1 MAREEVK
8 PLSAVPDRTR
18 APGKKA
24 SRSARLL
31 RTVKIMGGVI
41 LLLAIVLAAVGYYLP
56 RRSFPQTSGEVRP
69 AAAPG
74 AQGISNPVDI
84 LRDEYGIPHIFAST
98 QYDLFFAQGYVH
110 AQDRFWQMDFWRH
123 AGSGRLSEL
132 FGDSQVETDQFL
144 RTLGFRRVAQQELD
158 TIDPE
163 SLSILQAYADG
174 VNAYLAERTGSA
186 LSLEYA
192 VLSMVNRGYSPELW
206 QPLHTLTYAKMM
218 AWDLGG
224 NMSAEIA
231 RAMMSKTLTPEQMS
245 EVFSPYPEDNPV
257 VVSGFQPSAQAG
269 YPDGMLQL
277 IPELMPL
284 FSSVSEKNNMLND
297 LRGSGFDGIGSNNWV
312 VSGDLTTSGMPLL
325 ADDPHLGVQ
334 MPSIW
339 YQNGLYCVPVS
350 TTCPYQVT
358 GFSFASA
365 PGVIVG
371 HNGRIAWGVTNVG
384 PDVQDLYIER
394 INPHNPRQ
402 YEVDGQWVDM
412 EAVTETILTAGG
424 DAVELTVL
432 LTRNGPVITEV
443 YGPLENIFEDSG
455 LQIPPGQ
462 YAISLRWTAL
472 EPSFIFRSVLNI
484 NRAQNWE
491 DFREALRDWD
501 VPSQNFVYADVEGNI
516 GYQMPGKVPIRAG
529 GDGSLP
535 APGWIDDYQWT
546 GFIPF
551 EELPHVYNPP
561 EGYIVTANNAVVD
574 EDYPYFISRD
584 WDRGF
589 RARRLVDMIEERSQ
603 PIDVAFFQQ
612 MHGDN
617 KDLNA
622 AFLVPVLLKLNLE
635 DERLEN
641 ARSILEG
648 WDYQARMDSGPAAL
662 FQVFWKN
669 LLELAFSSKL
679 PESHPATGSAIWV
692 DLTRRMVDQPDSPWW
707 DNPNTSE
714 REDRNQ
720 VFRQAFAAAVDE
732 LEGLQGTDTARWN
745 WGDLHTVTFRN
756 PTLGISGPEPIR
768 ALFNRGPFRT
778 SGGSS
783 IVNATGWNPAS
794 SSYEVR
800 SLPSMRMIVD
810 MDNLHNSWTSN
821 TTGQSGHAYHKHY
834 IDMAED
840 WRLIQYHPMLWGRE
854 VVEAGTVDRLRLV
867 P

>member
-1 MAREEVK
+1 MTREDVK
-8 PLSAVPDRTR
+8 PLEA
-18 APGKKA
+18 APGKSRAAEKKA
-24 SRSARLL
+24 SKSSRLL
-31 RTVKIMGGVI
+31 HMVKILGGV
-41 LLLAIVLAAVGYYLP
+41 LLILAIFLAALGYFLP

-69 AAAPG
+69 AAVPG

-84 LRDEYGIPHIFAST
+84 YRDQYGIPHIFAST

-132 FGDSQVETDQFL
+132 FGGSQVETDKFL
-144 RTLGFRRVAQQELD
+144 RTLGFGRIAQQELD
-158 TIDPE
+158 TIDEE

-186 LSLEYA
+186 LSLEYT
-192 VLSMVNRGYSPELW
+192 VLSMVNRGYRPEPW
-206 QPLHTLTYAKMM
+206 EPFHTLTYAKMM

-231 RAMMSKTLTPEQMS
+231 RAMMSKYLTPEQMR
-245 EVFSPYPEDNPV
+245 EVFAPYPEDNPV
-257 VVSGFQPSAQAG
+257 VVPGFQPTARAD
-269 YPDGMLQL
+269 YPAEMLHSL
-277 IPELMPL
+277 PDLTPL
-284 FSSVSEKNNMLND
+284 FTTALEKTSLLND
-297 LRGSGFDGIGSNNWV
+297 LRMSGFDEIGSNNWV

-350 TTCPYQVT
+350 SECPYQVT

-371 HNGRIAWGVTNVG
+371 HNGWIAWGVTNLG

-394 INPHNPRQ
+394 INPQNPHQ
-402 YEVDGQWVDM
+402 YEVDGKWVDM
-412 EAVTETILTAGG
+412 QIVTETILTAGG
-424 DAVELTVL
+424 DTVDLKVL
-432 LTRNGPVITEV
+432 LTRNGPVITDV
-443 YGPLENIFEDSG
+443 YGPVGKIFEESG
-455 LQIPPGQ
+455 IQIPEGQ

-472 EPSFIFRSVLNI
+472 EPSFIFRSILNI

-516 GYQMPGKVPIRAG
+516 GYQMPGKVPVRAG

-535 APGWIDDYQWT
+535 APGWTDDHQWT
-546 GFIPF
+546 GYIPF
-551 EELPHVYNPP
+551 EELPYVYNPP

-574 EDYPYFISRD
+574 DSYPYFIALD

-589 RARRLVDMIEERSQ
+589 RARRIVEVIEERNQ

-622 AFLVPVLLKLNLE
+622 SFLVPVLLQIDLE

-648 WDYQARMDSGPAAL
+648 WDYQAHMDSAPAAL
-662 FQVFWKN
+662 FNVFWKN
-669 LLELAFSSKL
+669 LLDLAFSSKL
-679 PESHPATGSAIWV
+679 PESHPATGSALWI
-692 DLTRRMVDQPDSPWW
+692 DLARRMVDQPESSWW
-707 DNPNTSE
+707 DNPNTPE
-714 REDRNQ
+714 REDRDQ
-720 VFRQAFAAAVDE
+720 IFRQAFAAAVDE
-732 LEGLQGTDTARWN
+732 LEGLQGNDPARWN

-800 SLPSMRMIVD
+800 SLPSMRIIVD
-810 MDNLHNSWTSN
+810 LSDLSNSWTSN

-840 WRLIQYHPMLWGRE
+840 WLHIRYHPMLWGRE
-854 VVEAGTVDRLRLV
+854 AVEAGAVEWLRLV